1 MLKKTVCV
9 AVLYF
14 LSMFAQV
21 DAKEYLVGVEI
32 PLSGSYARAGNG
44 TLEGITVAT
53 ELFNK
58 RNPKHTI
65 KLVTVD
71 DESSPA
77 KAMAAVEK
85 LAGQNV
91 VAITG
96 GYTTT
101 ICGSAATAASKVGL
115 VYMTTGAPSTE
126 LGNRGLKNLFR
137 INNSDG
143 YTKALVGLFGE
154 MGIRSLSIITTTHQS
169 TAEVATDVKNALT
182 SKGIKVTLHSFDPGI
197 TDFKPLVNKVKLQ
210 DRSEAI
216 FMAGLENDY
225 VGILRAAKVLRPNV
239 KAMVGVWSLATS
251 KMASD
256 FPDLM
261 PNVYGTAMMAFPAEF
276 RTAEGKEF
284 EQTYKKLYKK
294 EPDYLA
300 QFGYVQALVLFEAIK
315 RTDEKG
321 ASVKSGLADEL
332 RKTDR
337 KTLLGRVTFDARGE
351 NPNFSQFMGQH
362 QNGKIAI
369 VWPKEE
375 ANSKMNFPAV
385 PWK

>member
-9 AVLYF
+9 AVLSF
-14 LSMFAQV
+14 LSIFAQA
-21 DAKEYLVGVEI
+21 DAKEFLVGVEI

-169 TAEVATDVKNALT
+169 TAEVATDVKEALT
-182 SKGIKVTLHSFDPGI
+182 SKGIKVTLHSYDPGI

-225 VGILRAAKVLRPNV
+225 IGILRAAKVLRPNV

-321 ASVKSGLADEL
+321 AAVKSGLADEL

-362 QNGKIAI
+362 QNGKIVI

-375 ANSKMNFPAV
+375 ANGKMNFPAV